1 LIQNILFSLY
11 NSIGGAAMSIQSLKH
26 RIQKRMNHK
35 NQKQEYADRGR
46 VSKKK
51 RKELNVTQDEISN
64 GICSISYLSKI
75 ENNQIVPSDMYV
87 REIMEKL
94 DIDHDMVSKGI
105 QDKVYVT
112 DIIDA
117 FFYYDDEKMER
128 IYQDIKDIEYNVVI
142 NLCKLGY
149 TVYHQLE
156 DDNQYVMMLEHV
168 VNNMSDLEVELYLY
182 FASLYFIFHQKYKVA
197 LELIVLYES
206 MTSMD
211 PKLDGMFK
219 ELAFHVK
226 HRLHLKVCASDDYH
240 HAMTIYQHHHNVS
253 RIVRLA
259 MEKICQI
266 ATEHPQKA
274 LTMMDTLKVSLLKQE
289 ELDSIHYHK
298 ATIFYQLEQYQDATF
313 ALKHI
318 DRDSVYYYRKMILLL
333 KICIQEDDQDMIVQ
347 IQELLEDISPDRRE
361 MNAKIQYHYLLQQSQ
376 EDKKEFLRDIAIP
389 FSIKVED
396 YSGLYQYT
404 MDIMNLCMEHS
415 RYKEATQYFHKYEK
429 EVAKIEKL
437 LY

>member
-1 LIQNILFSLY
+1 
-11 NSIGGAAMSIQSLKH
+11 MSIQSIKH
-26 RIQKRMNHK
+26 RIQKRMNNK
-35 NQKQEYADRGR
+35 KQKQDYSDIG
-46 VSKKK
+46 SFIKKR

-75 ENNQIVPSDMYV
+75 ENNQIVPSDFYV

-94 DIDHDMVSKGI
+94 DIDHAILSKGI
-105 QDKVYVT
+105 QDKGYVDT
-112 DIIDA
+112 IIDA
-117 FFYYDDEKMER
+117 FFYLNDEKME
-128 IYQDIKDIEYNVVI
+128 QLFEDIKDIEYNVVI

-168 VNNMSDLEVELYLY
+168 VNNMNDLEVELYLY
-182 FASLYFIFHQKYKVA
+182 FSSLYFIFHQKYKVA

-206 MTSMD
+206 MPSMN

-240 HAMTIYQHHHNVS
+240 HAMNIYQQHHNVS

-259 MEKICQI
+259 IEKINQI
-266 ATEHPQKA
+266 ARENPQRA
-274 LTMMDTLKVSLLKQE
+274 LMMMDTLKVSLLKQE
-289 ELDSIHYHK
+289 ELDSIQYHK
-298 ATIFYQLEQYQDATF
+298 ANIFYQLEQYQDATF
-313 ALKHI
+313 ALKQI
-318 DRDSVYYYRKMILLL
+318 KQDSVYYYRKMILIL

-347 IQELLEDISPDRRE
+347 IQNLLEDISPDRRE
-361 MNAKIQYHYLLQQSQ
+361 MNAKIQYHYLLQRSK
-376 EDKKEFLRDIAIP
+376 EDKKDFLRDIAIP

-396 YSGLYQYT
+396 YTSLYQYT
-404 MDIMNLCMEHS
+404 MDIMNLCMDDS
-415 RYKEATQYFHKYEK
+415 RYKEATQFFHKYER
-429 EVAKIEKL
+429 ELAKIEKL